1 MGVDYVFDT
10 DFSADLTIMEEGSEL
25 LKRIAQGQNKY
36 PLFTSC
42 CPAWVRFIKSQ
53 YPDMV
58 DCLSTAKSP
67 QQMFGAILKTYYAK
81 IMGIPAEK
89 LFFVSIMPCVAK
101 KEEASLP
108 TMDDAK
114 TGRDVDLVL
123 TTRELV
129 KIIRAEHI
137 NVESLSDMPFDYPI
151 ETSSGA
157 GVIFGTTGG
166 VMEAA
171 LRTAYFIVEGHNPE
185 PDMFKDVRI
194 ENGIKKAVFK
204 FNGLYQT
211 KYARH
216 FPK

>member
-1 MGVDYVFDT
+1 MFLIPIFQNRYT
-10 DFSADLTIMEEGSEL
+10 YREEGSEL
-25 LKRIAQGQNKY
+25 IKRLSEGENKY

-42 CPAWVRFIKSQ
+42 CPAWVRFMKSQ

-67 QQMFGAILKTYYAK
+67 QQMFGAILKDYYSK
-81 IMGIPAEK
+81 VMGIPAEK

-101 KEEASLP
+101 KKEASLP

-114 TGRDVDLVL
+114 TGHDVDLVL

-137 NVESLSDMPFDYPI
+137 NVESLSDMPFDNPI

-171 LRTAYFIVEGHNPE
+171 LRTHT
-185 PDMFKDVRI
+185 
-194 ENGIKKAVFK
+194 
-204 FNGLYQT
+204 LL
-211 KYARH
+211 
-216 FPK
+216 